1 MKGANMKKMV
11 FDYSALKGAMR
22 SKGYTLEK
30 LAAATG
36 IGMSTLAVHV
46 SRGTPFRVDQAIG
59 ICQVL
64 SLEGLEPYFCVTK
77 VR

>member
-1 MKGANMKKMV
+1 MKKMV

-22 SKGYTLEK
+22 FKGYTLEK

-36 IGMSTLAVHV
+36 IGMSTLAVHI
-46 SRGTPFRVDQAIG
+46 SKGTPFRIDQAIG
-59 ICQVL
+59 ISQVL
-64 SLEGLEPYFCVTK
+64 GLESLEPYFCALK

>member
-1 MKGANMKKMV
+1 MEVV

-36 IGMSTLAVHV
+36 IGMSTLAWHM
-46 SRGTPFRVDQAIG
+46 SRGTPFRMDQVIS
-59 ICQVL
+59 ISQVL
-64 SLEGLEPYFCVTK
+64 NLEPIDPYFLALKTSK
-77 VR
+77 F

>member
-1 MKGANMKKMV
+1 MKKMV

-59 ICQVL
+59 ISAVL
-64 SLEGLEPYFCVTK
+64 SLESLEPYFCVTK